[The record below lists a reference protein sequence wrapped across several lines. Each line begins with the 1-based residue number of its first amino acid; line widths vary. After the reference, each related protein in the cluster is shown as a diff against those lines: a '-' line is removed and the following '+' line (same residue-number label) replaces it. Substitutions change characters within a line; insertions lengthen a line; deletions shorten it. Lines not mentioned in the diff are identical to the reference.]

1 LVTSGLV
8 TVEAAGIL
16 FDMDGVLISSI
27 GSVNRCWRRW
37 AEHYGLPDAATLQVP
52 HGTRAVDIVAK
63 LKPGLDVAEG
73 LRLIEDMEIEDVA
86 DLQVLPGARALLES
100 LPPERWAI
108 VTSATFRLLLGRLHA
123 AKLPVPERII
133 SGDMVER
140 GKPDP
145 EPYRRGAEMIQSPPA
160 ECLVV
165 EDAPSGIGAGIA
177 AGCRVLGVLG
187 SYGEAELRAAG
198 ASWVVRS
205 LEDVSATTGPHGL
218 VLGLD
223 TL

>member
-1 LVTSGLV
+1 
-8 TVEAAGIL
+8 
-16 FDMDGVLISSI
+16 
-27 GSVNRCWRRW
+27 
-37 AEHYGLPDAATLQVP
+37 
-52 HGTRAVDIVAK
+52 
-63 LKPGLDVAEG
+63 
-73 LRLIEDMEIEDVA
+73 
-86 DLQVLPGARALLES
+86 
-100 LPPERWAI
+100 
-108 VTSATFRLLLGRLHA
+108 
-123 AKLPVPERII
+123 
-133 SGDMVER
+133 
-140 GKPDP
+140 
-145 EPYRRGAEMIQSPPA
+145 
-160 ECLVV
+160 VV